1 MMAKNPELLEKMFM
15 ANPQVQALMKKN
27 PQLRHALSD
36 PKTLQDMLQM
46 TTNRSYYQEAMRG
59 HDRALSNLENIPQG
73 FQHLVQMQRTL
84 STGHDGSPS
93 SMGVDKPSS
102 KIKRSEPTR
111 QLVKEPFPNPWTKG
125 IRRKAVFAPPPPFHH
140 EDDDDN
146 FDDDEGDDDLEESK
160 EGDLATKFSKQLK
173 IMHDLG
179 FEDETENIRALLRA
193 DGNVSEAIDWIMS
206 RKYLFK

>member
-46 TTNRSYYQEAMRG
+46 STNRSYYQEAMRG

-84 STGHDGSPS
+84 SAGNDGSPS
-93 SMGVDKPSS
+93 SMGVDRPSS
-102 KIKRSEPTR
+102 KIKGSEPTR
-111 QLVKEPFPNPWTKG
+111 QLVKEPFPNPWAKS
-125 IRRKAVFAPPPPFHH
+125 IRRKAVFAPPD
-140 EDDDDN
+140 EDDDNSDD
-146 FDDDEGDDDLEESK
+146 DDDENYSLDEGKDEE
-160 EGDLATKFSKQLK
+160 LATKFSKQLK

-179 FEDETENIRALLRA
+179 FDDKKENIRALLRA